1 MQAIIMTAIGA
12 PEVLQLQTLPDP
24 PIAAPLGCDGA
35 GTVKTIGA
43 ASNKTVL
50 DTRALSITS

>member
-1 MQAIIMTAIGA
+1 MTAIGA

-24 PIAAPLGCDGA
+24 PIAAPLGCGGA

-50 DTRALSITS
+50 GTRALSITP